1 MRIIGTFQRKGAIH
15 DRFEA
20 RSACET
26 FKPMFAEAL
35 CHRVLF
41 GLITTARVQIE
52 TNERKIES
60 TAQVS
65 FERTLLIS
73 SHHSFA

>member
-1 MRIIGTFQRKGAIH
+1 MIVPTCNLGPNRELPT
-15 DRFEA
+15 
-20 RSACET
+20 
-26 FKPMFAEAL
+26 
-35 CHRVLF
+35 
-41 GLITTARVQIE
+41 TTARVQIE

-65 FERTLLIS
+65 VERTLLIS